1 VDSARLLVAL
11 RSEGELLLAS
21 ARADLTAPVPAC
33 PGWVVG
39 DVAGHLGR
47 VYRSIGEIVATG
59 ATEPPTTPVPKP
71 PAGDAVLDF
80 FAEGH
85 RRLLELLAAADP
97 SVPIYTWS
105 DERSARFYV
114 RRMAHETAVHRID
127 VEHALGRTATP
138 VDSDV
143 ATDGLDEL
151 YGVVLPFGLRR
162 RPATV
167 ALVGS
172 LHLHRT
178 DGPGEWTLEL
188 VDGVL
193 RVGHVHGKATAAVR
207 GPASALFTFAWNR
220 GVSPGLEVFGDR
232 TVADAWAGL
241 AP

>member
-1 VDSARLLVAL
+1 MDTDRLLAAL

-21 ARADLTAPVPAC
+21 AAADLTVPVPAC
-33 PGWVVG
+33 PGWVVA

-71 PAGDAVLDF
+71 PAGAAVLDF

-85 RRLLELLAAADP
+85 GRLLELLAAADP
-97 SVPIYTWS
+97 SVEVYTWG
-105 DERSARFYV
+105 DDRSVGFYV

-127 VEHALGRTATP
+127 VEHALGRTPTP
-138 VDSDV
+138 VVPEV

-162 RPATV
+162 RPTTV
-167 ALVGS
+167 APGGS

-178 DGPGEWTLEL
+178 DGAGEWTVEL
-188 VDGVL
+188 VDGAL
-193 RVGHVHGKATAAVR
+193 QVGHVHGKSTAAVR
-207 GPASALFTFAWNR
+207 GPASDLFTFAWNR
-220 GVSPGLEVFGDR
+220 GLSPALEVFGDR
-232 TVADAWAGL
+232 AVAEAWAGL